1 MSETTSISTDSTS
14 TAAPSSSAD
23 TTSAPSPAA
32 PAPDAPLPSSG
43 TDSPSPPSGDSRRS
57 DREELLSAVLA
68 VVPTKP
74 ETPAIPTEGDP
85 SVADQGD
92 KAKAG
97 PDQVAAK
104 DTGQGQTPTPD
115 TASQDKD
122 TEADPSEAELRKLRP
137 ETRRRFERLLG
148 QRNEARQAFDAVQP
162 ELTAHRQLQGYLTQ
176 NQLAADDVN
185 RLLGVGSALR
195 RGDFQAFLEGVT
207 PYVMVAQEALG
218 IRIAPDLKR
227 QVDDGTISEDAAR
240 ELTRT
245 RHQARRAESELTA
258 TRQQQTVDTQARN
271 VGAIRDAVDK
281 WEADLRT
288 RDPDYARKSVAVRR
302 FSQALMQERGL
313 PVDPAA
319 AVALVKAA
327 YDEATRELLRAQPA
341 PQATRRAPSGIQT
354 TTTGSV
360 VREPATM
367 KDAALQALA
376 GMRRAS

>member
-1 MSETTSISTDSTS
+1 MSETTSIPDSTT

-23 TTSAPSPAA
+23 TTGAPSPAA
-32 PAPDAPLPSSG
+32 PAPDASTPSSG
-43 TDSPSPPSGDSRRS
+43 TDSTSPSSGDSRRS
-57 DREELLSAVLA
+57 DREELLSAVLK
-68 VVPTKP
+68 VVPTTP
-74 ETPAIPTEGDP
+74 EAPAVPTEGAQP
-85 SVADQGD
+85 SVADQGEG
-92 KAKAG
+92 KAG

-104 DTGQGQTPTPD
+104 ETGQGQTPAPET
-115 TASQDKD
+115 SQDKD
-122 TEADPSEAELRKLRP
+122 TETDPSEAELKKLRP

-148 QRNEARQAFDAVQP
+148 QRNEARQAYDAVQP

-218 IRIAPDLKR
+218 IRIAPDLKK

-245 RHQARRAESELTA
+245 RHQARRAESELTV
-258 TRQQQTVDTQARN
+258 TRQQQTAEGQARN
-271 VGAIRDAVDK
+271 VGAIRDAVDA

-302 FSQALMQERGL
+302 FSQALMQERGIPAN
-313 PVDPAA
+313 PVA

-327 YDEATRELLRAQPA
+327 YDEATRELMRGQPT

-354 TTTGSV
+354 TTTGSA

>member
-1 MSETTSISTDSTS
+1 MSETTSIPSDST
-14 TAAPSSSAD
+14 TTTAPSSSAD
-23 TTSAPSPAA
+23 ATSAASPAA
-32 PAPDAPLPSSG
+32 PAPDAPSPSSG
-43 TDSPSPPSGDSRRS
+43 TDSPSPSSGDSRRS
-57 DREELLSAVLA
+57 DREELLSAVLK

-74 ETPAIPTEGDP
+74 ETSALPTEGDP
-85 SVADQGD
+85 SVAEQKDAG
-92 KAKAG
+92 KAG

-104 DTGQGQTPTPD
+104 DTGQGQTPAPET
-115 TASQDKD
+115 SQDKD
-122 TEADPSEAELRKLRP
+122 AEADPSEGELRKLRP

-162 ELTAHRQLQGYLTQ
+162 ELTAHRQLQGYLAE

-185 RLLGVGSALR
+185 RLLGIGSALR
-195 RGDFQAFLEGVT
+195 RGDYRAFLEGVT
-207 PYVMVAQEALG
+207 PYVMVAQEAVG
-218 IRIAPDLKR
+218 ARIAPDLQK
-227 QVDDGTISEDAAR
+227 QVEDGTLNEDAAR

-258 TRQQQTVDTQARN
+258 TRQQQTAETQTRN
-271 VGAIRDAVDK
+271 VGAIRDAVDA

-313 PVDPAA
+313 PASPAA

-327 YDEATRELLRAQPA
+327 YDEATRELLKGQPV
-341 PQATRRAPSGIQT
+341 PQATRRTPSGIQT

-360 VREPATM
+360 VREPASM
-367 KDAALQALA
+367 KDAVLQALA